1 MRRLLV
7 VACALSALALAGPA
21 SAQTVSPGCGL
32 PDFPALGNIH
42 RFVGEPVT
50 YTVTNTDTRYF
61 DIFIAWGDVPPE
73 GSFPGLYPG
82 DSYEFSHTYTTPG
95 SYSPV
100 AYIHVA
106 DSTNPIGVCTTSFTL
121 GTVRVRGHAR
131 G

>member
-7 VACALSALALAGPA
+7 VVCVASALALVAPA
-21 SAQTVSPGCGL
+21 SGQTTTGPGCGL
-32 PDFPALGNIH
+32 SGFPTLGNIH
-42 RFVGEPVT
+42 RFVGQAVT
-50 YTVTNTDTRYF
+50 YDLTNNDTRYF
-61 DIFIAWGDVPPE
+61 DAFIEWGDGPTI

-82 DSYEFSHTYTTPG
+82 DEFLFSHAYSAPG

-100 AYIHVA
+100 MYIHVA
-106 DSTNPIGVCTTSFTL
+106 DPSVGLCSTSFTL